1 MQEKLDRK
9 ELPIQSIRERE
20 EDCTAT
26 IPIHLGIIELPEKAR
41 TDLSLIKDAR
51 DTVEAWYNE
60 DMEYHFGVLR
70 ADGGCDA
77 IIRMLQNYARFKDEW
92 QLDGRPDENG
102 FLELLWKENG
112 KSHIVKFNPV
122 PVILSNSHNKFGEF
136 YTPEFNYKTRELI
149 EIFYRDVTTPE
160 CVFMS
165 PQKMSKYGIE
175 TDIARVREEAGL
187 AEVVANAFSS
197 DYHGDMAKPL
207 LLRNLA
213 VFYLNRLLDVA
224 SGSSN

>member
-26 IPIHLGIIELPEKAR
+26 IPIHLGIIELPEKVR

-70 ADGGCDA
+70 ADGECDA
-77 IIRMLQNYARFKDEW
+77 IIRMLQNYARFRDEW
-92 QLDGRPDENG
+92 RLDGRPDENG

-122 PVILSNSHNKFGEF
+122 PVILRNSHNKFGEF

-149 EIFYRDVTTPE
+149 EIFYRDVITPE

-165 PQKMSKYGIE
+165 PQKMRKYGIE
-175 TDIARVREEAGL
+175 TDIARVREKKRR
-187 AEVVANAFSS
+187 F
-197 DYHGDMAKPL
+197 P
-207 LLRNLA
+207 
-213 VFYLNRLLDVA
+213 
-224 SGSSN
+224 